1 MGSQKVRNKSITLN
15 QLITDLKLQP
25 ITEVNLE
32 MEINTPN
39 IYRAGYELTGFFECE
54 MDELYNY
61 IHIIGKKETVYLKN
75 LPVQKKQKI
84 LQKYFSYPYPFIVLS
99 QDTEMEDMFFEIA
112 AKKRKQI
119 LKSPLKTTETVRE
132 LKFYLQSKLSE
143 EVILEDYVFMEVYGV
158 GVLIT
163 GYQDAKVGVTI
174 ELLER
179 KHKIITD
186 DNLIVKKFSV
196 TELRGMNRFN
206 KNLPDSHFFLLNKDN
221 TKIDITTHFGIKGTR
236 TSKRIDLIIN
246 LEKWQEKKFYDRL
259 GLDDVYEKLLDVS
272 IPSVTLPVRKGRNLA
287 VIIEA
292 AAMNL
297 RLKKMGVN
305 SAEYFWKETQKIIR
319 ENKRKKERQGL

>member
-132 LKFYLQSKLSE
+132 
-143 EVILEDYVFMEVYGV
+143 
-158 GVLIT
+158 
-163 GYQDAKVGVTI
+163 
-174 ELLER
+174 
-179 KHKIITD
+179 
-186 DNLIVKKFSV
+186 
-196 TELRGMNRFN
+196 
-206 KNLPDSHFFLLNKDN
+206 
-221 TKIDITTHFGIKGTR
+221 
-236 TSKRIDLIIN
+236 
-246 LEKWQEKKFYDRL
+246 
-259 GLDDVYEKLLDVS
+259 
-272 IPSVTLPVRKGRNLA
+272 
-287 VIIEA
+287 
-292 AAMNL
+292 
-297 RLKKMGVN
+297 
-305 SAEYFWKETQKIIR
+305 
-319 ENKRKKERQGL
+319 